1 MKILLV
7 SISNHHFFQWA
18 NQLKDCGHEVY
29 WFDVMDGGPKSE
41 KIPWVNQIKGW
52 KMRWDFPL
60 RQTIKARLPKWYRFV
75 QLINEKKLATVFE
88 KTINEIQPDLVHC
101 FEMQLCGLPIL
112 QVMLQHKKIKFV
124 YSTWG
129 SDMYYFKENNIT
141 SQQVQQFLQRVDYL
155 ITDCQRDFSIAVA
168 NGFVNKFLG
177 VYPGN
182 GGIDYLND
190 YIQPIGNR
198 KFILI
203 KGYESFGCKASKIVD
218 ALQLLP
224 IASFENFEIIIY
236 SADAVIIEKVNSAP
250 FFKNCK
256 HQIIPRT
263 TFVANNEM
271 LKMMGLASIHI
282 SNNISD
288 GMPNTLLESMG
299 MGAFPIQ
306 SNPGNASA
314 EVITHGVNGYLI
326 SNPLDENEIA
336 TWVEKAISNADLRTQ
351 AQDINI
357 KLAQRNYN
365 RAILKTKISQL
376 YQEIFL

>member
-29 WFDVMDGGPKSE
+29 WFDVMDGGPRSE
-41 KIPWVNQIKGW
+41 KIQWVNQIKGW

-60 RQTIKARLPKWYRFV
+60 RQTIKAISPKCYRFI
-75 QLINEKKLATVFE
+75 QNLNERNTVTVFE
-88 KTINEIQPDLVHC
+88 KIIKTIQPDLVHC
-101 FEMQLCGLPIL
+101 FEMNLSGLPIL
-112 QVMLQHKKIKFV
+112 SVMQNHKKIKFT
-124 YSTWG
+124 YSSWG
-129 SDMYYFKENNIT
+129 SDMYYFKEHGVT
-141 SQQVQQFLQRVDYL
+141 VVKVQKFLQRVDYL
-155 ITDCQRDFSIAVA
+155 ITDCHRDYRIAVA
-168 NGFVNKFLG
+168 NGYTNKFLG

-182 GGIDYLND
+182 GGIDYTTDN
-190 YIQPIGNR
+190 IQPIANR

-236 SADAVIIEKVNSAP
+236 SADAAIIEKVNSAP
-250 FFKNCK
+250 FFKKCK
-256 HQIIPRT
+256 HQIIART
-263 TFVANNEM
+263 TFVDNKKM
-271 LKMMGLASIHI
+271 LKMMGMASIHV

-288 GMPNTLLESMG
+288 GMPNTLLESVG
-299 MGAFPIQ
+299 MGAFPVQ

-314 EVITHGVNGYLI
+314 EVITHGINGYLI
-326 SNPLDENEIA
+326 TDPLDENEIA
-336 TWVEKAISNADLRTQ
+336 TWIEKAISNVNLRTQ
-351 AQDINI
+351 AQEINI
-357 KLAQRNYN
+357 KLAQRNYT